1 MIEISKEDLE
11 KLIDERVLAIIN
23 KRLQIELNTE
33 TGYDYYSPGHVDI
46 SVKAKLILDGVEI
59 STSSD
64 STSFSIIY

>member
-1 MIEISKEDLE
+1 MISLSKEELE
-11 KLIDERVLAIIN
+11 KLIDDRVTTILN
-23 KRLQIELNTE
+23 KRLTIELNTK

-46 SVKAKLILDGVEI
+46 SVKVKLILDGVEI